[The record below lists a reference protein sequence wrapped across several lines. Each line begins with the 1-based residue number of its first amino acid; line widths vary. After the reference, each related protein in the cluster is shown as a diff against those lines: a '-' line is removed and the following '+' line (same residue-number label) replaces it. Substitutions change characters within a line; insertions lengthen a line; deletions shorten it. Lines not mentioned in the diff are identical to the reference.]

1 MAGCVVKLLGVAIL
15 LSIVWV
21 AWTWG
26 PDQWDRVR
34 GTGSA
39 GEASESS
46 RALADS
52 VLIEYRRLVTGQ
64 AQELSLSGSAL
75 ESVLLFELSAYL
87 PEVVSSPTA
96 RIENG
101 EARLG
106 IGIGVSSLAFVP
118 DIQWLRRL
126 LPDDIR
132 VEVVGA
138 VASAGEGEVMI
149 VARRAMVAGVPL
161 PSALVARL
169 LDSMRPDNRGELPPN
184 ALRLRLPPGIRAAYI
199 QGDRLILTAPS

>member
-26 PDQWDRVR
+26 PDQWDRFR
-34 GTGSA
+34 GAGSA

-46 RALADS
+46 QALADS
-52 VLIEYRRLVTGQ
+52 VLIEYQRLLTGQ

-75 ESVLLFELSAYL
+75 ESVLLFELSAFL
-87 PEVVSSPTA
+87 PEAVSSPTA
-96 RIENG
+96 RIENS

-106 IGIGVSSLAFVP
+106 IGVSLLPSVP

-126 LPDDIR
+126 LPDEIR
-132 VEVVGA
+132 VEIVGT
-138 VASAGEGEVMI
+138 VAAAGEGEVMV
-149 VARRAMVAGVPL
+149 VARRAMLAGVPI
-161 PSALVARL
+161 PFALMASL
-169 LDSMRPDNRGELPPN
+169 LDSMVAEDRGELPPN

-199 QGDRLILTAPS
+199 QGDRLILTARS